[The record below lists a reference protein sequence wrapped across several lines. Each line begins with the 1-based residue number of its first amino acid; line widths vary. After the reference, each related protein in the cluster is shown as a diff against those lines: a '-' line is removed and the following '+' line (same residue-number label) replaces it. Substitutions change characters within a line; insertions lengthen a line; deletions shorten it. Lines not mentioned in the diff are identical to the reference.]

1 MSKFSKTLL
10 ATTITFVAGGVNAA
24 AFQLAEVST
33 SGLGIAYA
41 GNAAVADN
49 ASVVATNPALMTKF
63 KRAELSAGGVLVDT
77 DLHVKGTTEL
87 GNSANQNNIVPTSL
101 IPNAYFVTPITDK
114 FALGL
119 GYNVNYGL
127 KSEYSN
133 DFNAGTMGGK
143 TELAAHNFN
152 LSGAYDLGYGFS
164 FGAGVNAIYSK
175 AEVRR
180 TLGDQVNNPLVQAGV
195 ARANAGATLLE
206 RLPNQS
212 MTLAQLV
219 AAIPASPELR
229 AIAAQNPTAVAALQG
244 LATRSPNAT
253 VGQTASLLRATA
265 NTLSNKETEV
275 SRIRGEEWSFGWNAG
290 LTYELNE
297 NHRWGLAYH
306 SAIDVKF
313 KGKYRNALVNDL
325 GSIIATNGVE
335 KDGKLTLNLPAY
347 WELSGYHKLT
357 DRFAVQY
364 SWKRTEWSRLK
375 QLDAY
380 SLDDQYHYFHKAENF
395 RDSNRYALG
404 VSYDATEDLT
414 LRAGMAY
421 DRSASVANPSISIP
435 DTNRVWY
442 SAGATYR
449 FTPALSVD
457 GGFSFLRGT
466 RFSFNEDG
474 AAFKTKARGYLYGL
488 NLNYKF

>member
-10 ATTITFVAGGVNAA
+10 ATTIALTAGGVNAA

-33 SGLGIAYA
+33 SGLGMAYA

-77 DLHVKGTTEL
+77 DLHVKGTTAL

-114 FALGL
+114 FALGV

-180 TLGDQVNNPLVQAGV
+180 TLGDITERADVKAGV
-195 ARANAGATLLE
+195 ARANAGAAILE

-212 MTLAQLV
+212 MTLSQLV
-219 AAIPASPELR
+219 AAIPVSPALQ
-229 AIAAQNPTAVAALQG
+229 AVAAQNPTAVSALQS
-244 LATRSPNAT
+244 LAARSPNAT
-253 VGQTASLLRATA
+253 VGQTANSLRATA
-265 NTLSNKETEV
+265 TSLSSKETELM
-275 SRIRGEEWSFGWNAG
+275 RFTGDEWSFGWNAG

-313 KGKYRNALVNDL
+313 KGHYRNSLQNDL
-325 GSIIATNGVE
+325 GTVIATQGSE
-335 KDGKLTLNLPAY
+335 REGKLTLNLPAY
-347 WELSGYHKLT
+347 WELSGFHKLT
-357 DRFAVQY
+357 DRWAVQY

-380 SLDDQYHYFHKAENF
+380 SIDNQYHYLHKDENF

-404 VSYDATEDLT
+404 TSFDVNTDLT
-414 LRAGMAY
+414 LRAGVAF

-449 FTPALSVD
+449 FTPDLSVD
-457 GGFSFLRGT
+457 GGFAFLRGT
-466 RFSFNEDG
+466 SFSFNEDG